1 MRKIWMLLALAIL
14 LAAGIGAHNALA
26 SGPTCTGIGCR
37 GLEPSKTNCAGSHAY
52 TVQGA
57 HYANGNW
64 GRIYVELR
72 YSWYCTS
79 NWSRVSV
86 VQTQQWNG
94 YGWPNR
100 LYAYAHEQ
108 WNNYSEDYQWDH
120 NPYLGVG
127 FNIHTSMVD
136 GYDIVEACGGMKNS
150 SYSGWY
156 SPWSCYEG

>member
-1 MRKIWMLLALAIL
+1 MRKIWLLLALVVL
-14 LAAGIGAHNALA
+14 LAAGMGAHNALA
-26 SGPTCTGIGCR
+26 SGPTCTGISCR
-37 GLEPSKTNCAGSHAY
+37 GLEPNYTNCAGSPVY

-57 HYANGNW
+57 HYANGHW

-86 VQTQQWNG
+86 VQTQQW
-94 YGWPNR
+94 YGWPNY

-108 WNNYSEDYQWDH
+108 WNNYTQTRGLRHD
-120 NPYLGVG
+120 PYLGVG
-127 FNIHTSMVD
+127 YAVHTLMVD
-136 GYDIVEACGGMKNS
+136 GYDVVQACGGMKNA
-150 SYSGWY
+150 YSGSWY